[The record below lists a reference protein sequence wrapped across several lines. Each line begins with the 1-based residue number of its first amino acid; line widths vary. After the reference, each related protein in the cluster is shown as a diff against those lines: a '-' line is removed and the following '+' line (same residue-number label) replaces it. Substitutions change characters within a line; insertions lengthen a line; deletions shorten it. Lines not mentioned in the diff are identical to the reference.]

1 MEKFRVDSK
10 LEILFENE
18 DWQIISN
25 GITLDTNTKNLFKYY
40 SLSKYSID
48 ALENNY
54 FYLSNPK
61 DFNDPFDCSRN
72 LVMENQKE
80 LSDWQYVESL
90 NNNSEVGITCFS
102 ENGMEPL
109 MWGHYTNS
117 YRGFCIKLK
126 PEFINHANE
135 DLIKLKQ
142 VIYSNNPA
150 TISTKSEFSKY
161 YQLIVKLENWSY
173 ENEWRLL
180 FKNPTS
186 VSNKFYFN
194 DNAIEEILIGY
205 QFFNVRN
212 EEERKLKERFFELR
226 NSKFKNIALY
236 TVGPHQTKL
245 ELQKIPLIEGT
256 VEDGL
261 ERIAYLF
268 KK

>member
-25 GITLDTNTKNLFKYY
+25 GIPLETNIKNLFKYY
-40 SLSKYSID
+40 SLSEFNID

-54 FYLSNPK
+54 VYLSNPK

-72 LVMENQKE
+72 LIIENQKE

-90 NNNSEVGITCFS
+90 NNNSKVGITCFS
-102 ENGMEPL
+102 KNGMEPL
-109 MWGHYTNS
+109 MWSHYTNS

-126 PEFINHANE
+126 PEFINPVNKE
-135 DLIKLKQ
+135 LIKLKQ
-142 VIYSNNPA
+142 VIYSNNPN
-150 TISTKSEFSKY
+150 TISTQSKISKY
-161 YQLIVKLENWSY
+161 YQLIVKLENWRY
-173 ENEWRLL
+173 EEEWRLL
-180 FKNPTS
+180 YKNPTS
-186 VSNKFYFN
+186 VLNKFQYN
-194 DNAIEEILIGY
+194 DNSIEEISIGY
-205 QFFNVRN
+205 QFFDVRN
-212 EEERKLKERFFELR
+212 EAERKLKERFFKLR
-226 NSKFKNIALY
+226 NGKFKNVPLY

-245 ELQKIPLIEGT
+245 ELQKLSLIQGT

-261 ERIAYLF
+261 ERIANLF